1 MRRLFSA
8 CLAIVITVSLSGC
21 LGTMVKTPAA
31 AGKPFV
37 TTRVHILASPT
48 QIDAHM
54 CTQGI
59 AESFTFVP
67 LWGLVVGILTI
78 GIIVPTT
85 TSWSC
90 VPSSS

>member
-21 LGTMVKTPAA
+21 FGTMIKTPAA
-31 AGKPFV
+31 AGNPFV
-37 TTRVHILASPT
+37 TTQVHILAFPT
-48 QIDAHM
+48 QVDAHM
-54 CTQGI
+54 CNHGI
-59 AESFTFVP
+59 AESLTYVP
-67 LWGLVVGILTI
+67 LWGLVVGVLTI
-78 GIIVPTT
+78 GIVVPTT